1 MIQLLDFMI
10 LMVGMYI
17 ITKMTI
23 YLFKEKTGE
32 YNNFTTI
39 INKILSVFTIA
50 MAIVCMILA
59 ILSFIDTLDI
69 SSLERMLHER

>member
-1 MIQLLDFMI
+1 MIQLLNLMI

-50 MAIVCMILA
+50 MAIICMILA